1 MQRAFRQYAVRK
13 YRCKPQQVKFDDAG
27 AIRRIRRAVVSD
39 ADLDILGQTDGVSIE
54 IMRVPMSHP
63 EIVGTLIHEGMH
75 DWCSVRGK
83 CMPAKYEHH
92 VMKRLGDPYE

>member
-1 MQRAFRQYAVRK
+1 MQRVFRDYAVRK

-27 AIRRIRRAVVSD
+27 AVRRIRRAKLSD
-39 ADLDILGQTDGVSIE
+39 EDLSILGQTDGVRID
-54 IMRVPMSHP
+54 IMRVPMSPP

-83 CMPAKYEHH
+83 HMPAKYEHH
-92 VMKRLGDPYE
+92 CMSRLGDPNE